1 MASVLAHLRTHYP
14 SLRLIVE
21 PHTAKDHPGYT
32 DLIVTQRGD
41 EHRLGQVTSLVL
53 TIGGDGTI
61 LHVSHLFST
70 GECPPVVSFSMGS
83 LGFLLPFREWVR
95 APRTTYD
102 VSTSRRV
109 DVSTCR
115 CLDVSISLAP
125 RASRPR
131 RVRFMRAVRASLAIT
146 SETRI
151 TGVSASC
158 VVRFAYPPS
167 HISPA
172 VILLRQPIR
181 QHRSSRIPLTPQI
194 STPSRPCS
202 RPRFPGPWPSST
214 ACASRAPQCQTTRM
228 SCPAPE
234 PVSELTRYDHFAR
247 RGASRRGSA

>member
-1 MASVLAHLRTHYP
+1 LRPRPADTPTSTPSHRLSKWTSPPDTLLLIQKPNDPRTTSAMASVLAHLRTHYP

-146 SETRI
+146 SETPAPPVPH
-151 TGVSASC
+151 GSLVYPQAASSA
-158 VVRFAYPPS
+158 
-167 HISPA
+167 
-172 VILLRQPIR
+172 LPI
-181 QHRSSRIPLTPQI
+181 HHHT
-194 STPSRPCS
+194 SRP
-202 RPRFPGPWPSST
+202 P
-214 ACASRAPQCQTTRM
+214 
-228 SCPAPE
+228 
-234 PVSELTRYDHFAR
+234 
-247 RGASRRGSA
+247 